1 MICPKRNEEMEKGY
15 LLDSSYG
22 GARKAV
28 WVRGNDLPT
37 IKISA
42 FPPAVE
48 ITGEQYQLDV
58 YRCTACGLVETC
70 ATEQV

>member
-1 MICPKRNEEMEKGY
+1 MNCPKCNAEMEKGY

-22 GARKAV
+22 GARKAA
-28 WVRGNDLPT
+28 WVKGDELPT
-37 IKISA
+37 IKITA

-48 ITGEQYQLDV
+48 ITGEQYELAV
-58 YRCTACGLVETC
+58 YRCPSCGLVETY